1 MDARPVEQWE
11 QIFAKLPAP
20 EGFNSDVLCA
30 ARVLGD
36 IQGYSLPAL
45 ARIFATGRVQAVKDR
60 DAQELANAML
70 AFARMYYDAG
80 VRP

>member
-1 MDARPVEQWE
+1 MDARPIEQWE

-36 IQGYSLPAL
+36 IQGYSHPSGSEATRKRRQ
-45 ARIFATGRVQAVKDR
+45 RIKDR
-60 DAQELANAML
+60 DAQELAHAML